1 MDRSR
6 VSECMDGWQDNDAGH
21 VNERPTRPRTPPG
34 VGSRGRGGALLIATR
49 MKRKGEKGKNEK

>member
-1 MDRSR
+1 
-6 VSECMDGWQDNDAGH
+6 MDGWQDNDAGH